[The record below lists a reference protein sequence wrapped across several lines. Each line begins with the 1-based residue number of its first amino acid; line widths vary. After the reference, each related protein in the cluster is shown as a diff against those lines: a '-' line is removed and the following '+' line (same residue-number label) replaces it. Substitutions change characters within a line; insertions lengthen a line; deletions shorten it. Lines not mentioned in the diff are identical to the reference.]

1 MRNPDKTMARIGED
15 IISNSQFFQLVA
27 PIMNE
32 LEALSVHHIALPLR
46 TDISVLAAVFAA
58 FLSKISVTP
67 IPKNLSKTESEK
79 ILKELNI
86 PTFLTPERM
95 HYYYRMTF
103 EDALSKIDNG
113 LYDIPDDFP
122 LWIDCKLVKPD
133 ETSTYIVK
141 AGDFQFKKTL
151 SLSEFFSNFLTPYP
165 ELCSI
170 F

>member
-1 MRNPDKTMARIGED
+1 MRNPDKTMARIGEN
-15 IISNSQFFQLVA
+15 IITNSQFFQLVA

-46 TDISVLAAVFAA
+46 TDISVLAAAFAA

-67 IPKNLSKTESEK
+67 IPQNLSNSDSEK
-79 ILKELNI
+79 ILRHLNI
-86 PTFLTPERM
+86 NTFLTPERM

-122 LWIDCKLVKPD
+122 LWIDCKFISPT
-133 ETSTYIVK
+133 ETSTFIIK
-141 AGDFQFKKTL
+141 AGDFQFKKSL
-151 SLSEFFSNFLTPYP
+151 SLSEFFSKFLTPYP